1 MCDRIEFFM
10 KNYLHVQICSFR
22 GLLLA
27 QYAVFFYLFGPPL
40 DTQDAPKKNQ
50 HLWFGL
56 NEGQYQII
64 GEKLILCTNLEFL
77 RGYF

>member
-10 KNYLHVQICSFR
+10 KHYLHVQICSFR

-27 QYAVFFYLFGPPL
+27 QYAVFFLFGPPF
-40 DTQDAPKKNQ
+40 DTQNAPKKNQ

-56 NEGQYQII
+56 NEGQYQIS
-64 GEKLILCTNLEFL
+64 GEKLILCANLQFL